1 MSAGQRSNANAE
13 YREYQR
19 QQSLKVIAEIAAIK
33 ADDEDGDG
41 SPGAGGGGGGS
52 GGGGGKAGLPP
63 PIAVIA
69 PEHAQMLA
77 GLEEKVRAFVT
88 TVKRLQ
94 KAVEEKA
101 KQDYVAI
108 VEEGCATAMEL
119 VPPVRGCRPTAGD
132 VIGH

>member
-1 MSAGQRSNANAE
+1 MSAGQKSSANAE

-41 SPGAGGGGGGS
+41 SPGAGGGGGG
-52 GGGGGKAGLPP
+52 KAGVPP

-77 GLEEKVRAFVT
+77 GLEENVRAFVT

-119 VPPVRGCRPTAGD
+119 VPPVRGRRQKAGNA
-132 VIGH
+132 IGL